1 MNSFDSL
8 NEMIAVPLG
17 DLIYSV
23 GKGVGE
29 AQAAL
34 DAGSLAQTKA
44 IYSSKNTDAFLLSL
58 KEINYQPTF
67 YVIPETEVELQLSL
81 SVSGTSTSTTSTTT
95 PATTPAT
102 IAYPSLK
109 LAKKLYVAPVNAGN
123 ANKYNIDLNA
133 TTKIKF
139 KIVPIP
145 PPVSIEA
152 IEND

>member
-1 MNSFDSL
+1 MNIISEL
-8 NEMIAVPLG
+8 IALPLG
-17 DLIYSV
+17 DLISSV

-44 IYSSKNTDAFLLSL
+44 IYTGVFEGEKTDEYLKQL

-81 SVSGTSTSTTSTTT
+81 SVSGTSTSTASTAT
-95 PATTPAT
+95 PPAT
-102 IAYPSLK
+102 ISNPSLR
-109 LAKKLYVAPVNAGN
+109 LAKKLYVTPVNASN
-123 ANKYNIDLNA
+123 ANKYNINLNA

-145 PPVSIEA
+145 PPVAIEA

>member
-81 SVSGTSTSTTSTTT
+81 SVSGTSTSTASTAT
-95 PATTPAT
+95 PPAT
-102 IAYPSLK
+102 ISNPSLR
-109 LAKKLYVAPVNAGN
+109 LAKKLYVTPVNASN